1 MDRLWDQADD
11 SVAQVKVY
19 DDMTAINRQVVS
31 NHYSNLAAPRGRS
44 YQRQLGGTVDS
55 TPIAGNAKI
64 HLNRELQQ
72 ARDGRASR
80 NPQMQSADIA
90 AQYLNQQSNDY
101 SNENSKSFKLIRPIH
116 ETYTNHDVKD
126 YEASNDNHLA
136 FRSKSLLGPQAD
148 HASPI
153 QSSQQMGPS
162 PNTFDEIRR
171 NNGSGMITKGS
182 GSGAYNDLTASTR
195 LRSVR
200 HSPLLH
206 SGLAV
211 LNQGSTLN
219 PRPRGLDYK
228 KATMLNS
235 SFTTRLNSNLTAD
248 RSTSFAGLGAASP
261 EQRAINAQME
271 QERRVLDM
279 INRV

>member
-19 DDMTAINRQVVS
+19 DDMSAINRQAVS
-31 NHYSNLAAPRGRS
+31 NHYSKLAAPRGGS

-64 HLNRELQQ
+64 QLNRELQQ
-72 ARDGRASR
+72 VRDGRTSR

-90 AQYLNQQSNDY
+90 AHYLNQQSNDY
-101 SNENSKSFKLIRPIH
+101 SNDNSKSFKLIRPIH
-116 ETYTNHDVKD
+116 ENYTNRDVRD
-126 YEASNDNHLA
+126 YEASNQNQPA
-136 FRSKSLLGPQAD
+136 FRSKSLLEPQAD
-148 HASPI
+148 QASPM
-153 QSSQQMGPS
+153 QSSQQMGA
-162 PNTFDEIRR
+162 NTYDEIRR
-171 NNGSGMITKGS
+171 NNGSGMIKKGS
-182 GSGAYNDLTASTR
+182 GSGAHNDLTASTR

-200 HSPLLH
+200 HSPLLQ

-235 SFTTRLNSNLTAD
+235 
-248 RSTSFAGLGAASP
+248 
-261 EQRAINAQME
+261 
-271 QERRVLDM
+271 
-279 INRV
+279 